1 MTGDVTDRSLMLEH
15 QGKRVRVEKS
25 DGSRVWALTIVHVVD
40 ERGHSLRLCNRE
52 SKDHKPDWPLSQKL
66 WEAIEPAEKND
77 LNCEYALTI
86 K

>member
-1 MTGDVTDRSLMLEH
+1 MTGQVNDCNLMLEQ

-25 DGSRVWALTIVHVVD
+25 DGSHVWALTVVHVVGVD
-40 ERGHSLRLCNRE
+40 KHELHLCNRE
-52 SKDHKPDWPLSQKL
+52 HKSGKPDWALTQKL

>member
-1 MTGDVTDRSLMLEH
+1 MQGDVTDRNLMLEQ

-25 DGSRVWALTIVHVVD
+25 DGSHVWALTIVHVVD
-40 ERGHSLRLCNRE
+40 EHGHSLRLCNRDD
-52 SKDHKPDWPLSQKL
+52 KTHKPDWALSQKL

-77 LNCEYALTI
+77 LNCEYEITI